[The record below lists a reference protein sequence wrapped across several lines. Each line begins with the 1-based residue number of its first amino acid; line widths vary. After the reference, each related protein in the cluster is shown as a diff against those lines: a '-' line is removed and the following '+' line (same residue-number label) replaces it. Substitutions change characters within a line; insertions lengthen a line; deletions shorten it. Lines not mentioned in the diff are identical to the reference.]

1 MRLTIIID
9 ENETGKSNTIHF
21 LSISRN
27 ILVLLV
33 EDIARSE
40 IKINMI
46 RGSWNFRKKTNFLK
60 TTVLFHKLIL

>member
-1 MRLTIIID
+1 MKQESLIH
-9 ENETGKSNTIHF
+9 TIHF

-40 IKINMI
+40 IKINMN

-60 TTVLFHKLIL
+60 TTVLFYKLIL